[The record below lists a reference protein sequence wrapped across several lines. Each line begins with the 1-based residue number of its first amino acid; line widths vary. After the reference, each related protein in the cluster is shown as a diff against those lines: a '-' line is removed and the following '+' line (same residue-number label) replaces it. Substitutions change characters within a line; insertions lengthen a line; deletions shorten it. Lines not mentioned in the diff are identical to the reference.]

1 MSSSLVPQLIATFG
15 GMWHQNLINP
25 IHRIILFHG
34 MQHQTI
40 INPIKSYF
48 SNVQQRLELFPW
60 ERCLPGQLRRDL
72 RLKREGLAGKRE
84 NTRFSYVLVRL
95 SQNVLYR
102 KYAIGTHSKKNYGII
117 WEFSRSGGPH
127 PPLLGTPYSRKKI
140 IVYFAFQA
148 LRNIFGFHQKVNIL
162 PLLSDPGKPGVRSM
176 GPDVR
181 H

>member
-40 INPIKSYF
+40 INSIKSYF

-60 ERCLPGQLRRDL
+60 ERCLPGRLRRDL

-127 PPLLGTPYSRKKI
+127 PPLLGTPYSRKKN
-140 IVYFAFQA
+140 YRLFC
-148 LRNIFGFHQKVNIL
+148 IL
-162 PLLSDPGKPGVRSM
+162 
-176 GPDVR
+176 GPQE
-181 H
+181 HFWFSPKS